1 MRGPSAAPATAS
13 WQAAGV
19 PYPLN
24 TPLGRF
30 GIETAEEG
38 LDRCVATIPAA
49 GLLNPVTGHPT
60 IAPLAMLVDHIGGL
74 INHVRRGPEEWTV
87 SSELS
92 LEVAPGATEAIASAA
107 GEPVRGIARP
117 LGRKGQE
124 ALGLCE
130 LSIGGEVLATATV
143 RSFYIVVPD
152 SLAPWAEVPGGSLP
166 GTRLDQLMAVEVGET
181 GGAAA
186 VLVQH
191 DDAVL
196 NNLVGTVH
204 GGVSSMGL
212 ELVGSAA
219 LNRGAAVAPYRTA
232 SLRVNFLRPFHGGAE
247 AHYRGKP
254 IHAGPSSGVAE
265 AEAVGGD
272 GRVALLARVTAYR

>member
-1 MRGPSAAPATAS
+1 M
-13 WQAAGV
+13 

-49 GLLNPVTGHPT
+49 GLLNPLTGHPT

-74 INHVRRGPEEWTV
+74 VNHARRGPEEWTV

-92 LEVAPGATEAIASAA
+92 LEVAPDATDAIASAP
-107 GEPVRGIARP
+107 GEPVQGIARP
-117 LGRKGQE
+117 LGRKGRA

-143 RSFYIVVPD
+143 RSFYIVVPE
-152 SLAPWAEVPGGSLP
+152 SLAPWTEEAGGSLP
-166 GTRLDQLMAVEVGET
+166 GTRLDELMAVSVAET

-186 VLVQH
+186 VLVQRN
-191 DDAVL
+191 DSVL

-212 ELVGSAA
+212 ELVCSAA
-219 LNRGAAVAPYRTA
+219 LNTEPTAEAFRTA
-232 SLRVNFLRPFHGGAE
+232 SLRVNFLRPFHGGGR
-247 AHYRGKP
+247 AHYRAKP
-254 IHAGPSSGVAE
+254 IHSGRSSAVAE

-272 GRVALLARVTAYR
+272 GRIALLARVTAYR

>member
-1 MRGPSAAPATAS
+1 M
-13 WQAAGV
+13 

-30 GIETAEEG
+30 GIETVEEG
-38 LDRCVATIPAA
+38 LDGCVATIPAA
-49 GLLNPVTGHPT
+49 GLLNPLTGHPT
-60 IAPLAMLVDHIGGL
+60 VAPLAMLVDHIGGL
-74 INHVRRGPEEWTV
+74 INHARRGPQEWTV

-92 LEVAPGATEAIASAA
+92 LEVAPGAAEAVASAA
-107 GEPVRGIARP
+107 SEPIRGIARP
-117 LGRKGQE
+117 LGRKGQA

-152 SLAPWAEVPGGSLP
+152 SLALWTEEPGGSLP

-181 GGAAA
+181 GGAGA
-186 VLVQH
+186 VLVQR

-219 LNRGAAVAPYRTA
+219 LNTDTAVEPYNTA
-232 SLRVNFLRPFHGGAE
+232 SLRVNFLRPFHGGAD
-247 AHYRGKP
+247 AHYRAKS
-254 IHAGPSSGVAE
+254 IHAGRSSGVAE
-265 AEAVGGD
+265 AEAVGAD